1 MKKQY
6 RTCFLI
12 IGNTSSALPAYL
24 AAHDYD
30 YIVLK
35 DILRA
40 KSPEKRFKRR
50 AVCDFSTR
58 ESIIKAVDT
67 IKRKID
73 GVVCTYENYALP
85 AAWVAEHL
93 SLPGMPIDSMEAC
106 TDKFLM
112 RQRFALS
119 PEKISP
125 DFELV
130 NNEEDVINFA
140 KKHSFPLIL
149 KPANLAKSLLVTKNH
164 DLEELLENYQRT
176 TTQIESVYSKYAPNR
191 TPRIVI
197 EEFLEG
203 PVHSVDA
210 FVDEEGEPFVLA
222 QVVDYQTGYDIGF
235 DDNFHYSRLLPSKL
249 SQEDQAAVRHCAEL
263 GIKSLGMRSSP
274 AHVEVIMTKEG
285 PRIVEIGARN
295 GGYRPRMHKLA
306 NGVDITGAALAIA
319 TGQKPQVDSSKNHP
333 CAVIEL
339 FPKTPGFFQGIA
351 NQATLE
357 KLPSFDA
364 LRIKVELD
372 DFVGKSA
379 DGYKMCAVLVLHH
392 ADQAQFDQDL
402 KFVNQNVEVKTALDS
417 KLSN

>member
-12 IGNTSSALPAYL
+12 IGNTFSGLSNYILN
-24 AAHDYD
+24 HDYD

-35 DILRA
+35 DKLRA

-50 AVCDFSTR
+50 VVCDFSTQ
-58 ESIIKAVDT
+58 ESVLKAVDN
-67 IKRKID
+67 IKHKID

-85 AAWVAEHL
+85 AAWVAKHL
-93 SLPGMPIDSMEAC
+93 GLPGMPIDAMEAC

-112 RQRFALS
+112 RQRFARA

-130 NNEEDVINFA
+130 DSEQDVIDFA

-176 TTQIESVYSKYAPNR
+176 TTQIEAVYAKYAPSR

-210 FVDEEGEPFVLA
+210 FVDQNGEPFVLE

-249 SQEDQAAVRHCAEL
+249 SVKDQEAVRHCAAL
-263 GIKSLGMRSSP
+263 GIKSLGMQSSP
-274 AHVEVIMTKEG
+274 AHVEIIMTKEG

-295 GGYRPRMHKLA
+295 GGYRSRMHETA
-306 NGVDITGAALAIA
+306 NGIDITGAAIAIA
-319 TGQKPQVDSSKNHP
+319 TGRKPQIIANKEQP
-333 CAVIEL
+333 CAVLEL
-339 FPKTPGFFQGIA
+339 FPKTPGFFQGIT
-351 NQATLE
+351 NQETL
-357 KLPSFDA
+357 KSLPSLFS
-364 LRIKVELD
+364 LRIKVEPGE
-372 DFVGKSA
+372 FVGKSA
-379 DGYKMCAVLVLHH
+379 DGYKMCAILILHH
-392 ADQAQFDQDL
+392 KDQAQFDKDL
-402 KFVNQNVEVKTALDS
+402 KFVNEKVAVKTSA
-417 KLSN
+417 KG